1 MKALTWQG
9 KKDIR
14 CESVPDPKIEHPR
27 DAIVE
32 VSSCAICG
40 SDLHLMDGFVPTMC
54 KGDVLGHEMMGR
66 IVDVGRM
73 ANGAGGGLKTGER
86 VVVPFTIV
94 CGECDQCRAGHF
106 SVCEKSNRNRD
117 LGAAMFGHGTAGLF
131 GYSHLTGG
139 YAGGQAQYLRVPFAD
154 TTVIKVPEGVPDET
168 LLFLGDIFPT
178 GWQAAVQC
186 DIQPTDVVAIWGC
199 GPVAQFAIR
208 AAILLGAERVI
219 AIDDVPERLAMA
231 REGGAETID
240 RSKRNVLETLNEMT
254 RGKGPDKCID
264 AVGMEAHGP
273 NLAASA
279 MDRVMTGLKL
289 ETDRPHAL
297 REAIIACRPCG
308 TVSIPGVY
316 GGLLNAVPF
325 GAAMNKGL
333 TFKMGQTH
341 VQFWAQELLQRI
353 EEGQIDPAFVVTHT
367 RPLGEGPTWYKKF
380 REKQDGAIKV
390 VLKPN

>member
-14 CESVPDPKIEHPR
+14 CEEVPDPRIEDAR

-73 ANGAGGGLKTGER
+73 ANGGGGGLNVGDR

-94 CGECDQCRAGHF
+94 CGECDQCRRKNF
-106 SVCEKSNRNRD
+106 SCCERSNRNRD

-131 GYSHLTGG
+131 GYSHATGG
-139 YAGGQAQYLRVPFAD
+139 YAGGQAKYLRVPYAD
-154 TTVIKVPEGVPDET
+154 TTVIKVPDGPPDEQ

-178 GWQAAVQC
+178 GWQAAAQC
-186 DIQPTDVVAIWGC
+186 EIERTDTVAIWGC
-199 GPVAQFAIR
+199 GPVGQFAIR
-208 AAILLGAERVI
+208 SAVMQGAERVI

-231 REGGAETID
+231 EQGGAEVID
-240 RSKRNVLETLNEMT
+240 RSRCNVLEMLNEMT
-254 RGKGPDKCID
+254 NGRGPEKCID
-264 AVGMEAHGP
+264 AVGLEAHGP
-273 NLAASA
+273 NLA
-279 MDRVMTGLKL
+279 MDLLDRAMTGLKL

-297 REAIIACRPCG
+297 REAIMACRPAG
-308 TVSIPGVY
+308 TISIPGVY
-316 GGLLNAVPF
+316 GALLNMVPF
-325 GAAMNKGL
+325 G
-333 TFKMGQTH
+333 
-341 VQFWAQELLQRI
+341 
-353 EEGQIDPAFVVTHT
+353 
-367 RPLGEGPTWYKKF
+367 RP
-380 REKQDGAIKV
+380 
-390 VLKPN
+390 